1 VSQNLVD
8 PSQEEV
14 DRKWPQL
21 TEISERRQPL
31 INCTWTEEEEDLLRP
46 GPHLIV
52 ENSDFILSVFG
63 PLSTLDLRLAFLC
76 VFDF

>member
-21 TEISERRQPL
+21 TEIFERRQPL

-46 GPHLIV
+46 GPYLIV
-52 ENSDFILSVFG
+52 ENSDFHLSVFG
-63 PLSTLDLRLAFLC
+63 PLSTLDLRLAFM
-76 VFDF
+76 VK